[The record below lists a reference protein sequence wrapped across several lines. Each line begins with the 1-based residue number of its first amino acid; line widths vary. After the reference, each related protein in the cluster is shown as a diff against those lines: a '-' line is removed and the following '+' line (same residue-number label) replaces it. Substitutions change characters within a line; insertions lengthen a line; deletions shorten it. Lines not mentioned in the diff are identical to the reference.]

1 MRNKAV
7 FHVDESVFVGGLAL
21 LDADRF
27 VVAKELVG
35 KSHSISF
42 DLSDVAVLRFIL
54 RHATEDK
61 LEAEVGKVINRVM
74 TAAVWF
80 EECAEMLIGE
90 VLAEVG
96 CKALEGTA

>member
-1 MRNKAV
+1 
-7 FHVDESVFVGGLAL
+7 
-21 LDADRF
+21 
-27 VVAKELVG
+27 
-35 KSHSISF
+35 
-42 DLSDVAVLRFIL
+42 
-54 RHATEDK
+54 
-61 LEAEVGKVINRVM
+61 M